1 MREILE
7 IILGS
12 IEDIITIK
20 NQIDDV
26 NCGRKCDF
34 ELDELE
40 EDLDFKIQK
49 IDDEIQEL
57 DENKFGLEFIEKL
70 QELNDGYNTKE
81 MLNLVNEK
89 ISELQE
95 RE

>member
-1 MREILE
+1 MEEMYNILD
-7 IILGS
+7 S

-20 NQIDDV
+20 NQIDDI

-40 EDLDFKIQK
+40 EDLDFKIQNL
-49 IDDEIQEL
+49 DETLLDL
-57 DENKFGLEFIEKL
+57 DENNFGLDFIEKL
-70 QELNDGYNTKE
+70 QDLNDGYNTNK
-81 MLNLVNEK
+81 MLNLVKEK
-89 ISELQE
+89 ISELEE

>member
-1 MREILE
+1 MIEMLE
-7 IILGS
+7 IILGN

-40 EDLDFKIQK
+40 EDLDFKIQNL
-49 IDDEIQEL
+49 DETILEL
-57 DENKFGLEFIEKL
+57 DENEFGLDFIEKL
-70 QELNDGYNTKE
+70 QDLNDGYNTNK
-81 MLNLVNEK
+81 MLNFVKEK
-89 ISELQE
+89 ISELEE

>member
-1 MREILE
+1 MEEMHNILD
-7 IILGS
+7 S

-20 NQIDDV
+20 NQIDDI

-40 EDLDFKIQK
+40 EDLDFKIQNL
-49 IDDEIQEL
+49 DETLLEL
-57 DENKFGLEFIEKL
+57 DENNFGLDFIEKL
-70 QELNDGYNTKE
+70 QGLNDGYNTNK
-81 MLNLVNEK
+81 MLDLVKEK
-89 ISELQE
+89 ISELEE

>member
-1 MREILE
+1 MEE
-7 IILGS
+7 MHIILDS

-40 EDLDFKIQK
+40 EDLDFKIQNL
-49 IDDEIQEL
+49 EETIQEL
-57 DENKFGLEFIEKL
+57 DENKFGLDFIEKL
-70 QELNDGYNTKE
+70 QDLNDGYNTKE
-81 MLNLVNEK
+81 MLNLVKEK
-89 ISELQE
+89 ISELEE

>member
-40 EDLDFKIQK
+40 EDLDFKIQNL
-49 IDDEIQEL
+49 DETILEL
-57 DENKFGLEFIEKL
+57 DENEFGLDFIEKL
-70 QELNDGYNTKE
+70 QDLNDGYNTNK
-81 MLNLVNEK
+81 MLNFVKEK
-89 ISELQE
+89 ISELEE

>member
-1 MREILE
+1 MKEMLE
-7 IILGS
+7 IILDS
-12 IEDIITIK
+12 IEDINIIK

-49 IDDEIQEL
+49 IDDTIQEL
-57 DENKFGLEFIEKL
+57 DENEFGLDFIEKL
-70 QELNDGYNTKE
+70 QDLNDGYNTEE
-81 MLNLVNEK
+81 MLNFVKEK
-89 ISELQE
+89 ISELEE

>member
-1 MREILE
+1 MEE
-7 IILGS
+7 MHIILDS

-20 NQIDDV
+20 NQIDDI

-40 EDLDFKIQK
+40 EDLDFKIQNL
-49 IDDEIQEL
+49 DETLLEL
-57 DENKFGLEFIEKL
+57 DENNFGLDFIEKL
-70 QELNDGYNTKE
+70 QGLNDGYNTNK
-81 MLNLVNEK
+81 MLNLVKEK
-89 ISELQE
+89 ISELEE

>member
-1 MREILE
+1 MEEMHNILD
-7 IILGS
+7 S

-20 NQIDDV
+20 NQIDDI

-40 EDLDFKIQK
+40 EDLDFKIQNL
-49 IDDEIQEL
+49 DETLLEL
-57 DENKFGLEFIEKL
+57 DENNFGLDFIEKL
-70 QELNDGYNTKE
+70 QGLNDGYNTNK
-81 MLNLVNEK
+81 MLNLVKEK
-89 ISELQE
+89 ISELEE

>member
-1 MREILE
+1 MKEMLE
-7 IILGS
+7 IILCN
-12 IEDIITIK
+12 IEDINTIE

-40 EDLDFKIQK
+40 EDLNFKIQNLED
-49 IDDEIQEL
+49 IIQEL
-57 DENKFGLEFIEKL
+57 DENKFGLDFIEKL
-70 QELNDGYNTKE
+70 QDLNDGYNTKE

-89 ISELQE
+89 ISELKE

>member
-1 MREILE
+1 MEE
-7 IILGS
+7 MHIILDS

-40 EDLDFKIQK
+40 EDLDFKIQNLE
-49 IDDEIQEL
+49 DTIQEL
-57 DENKFGLEFIEKL
+57 DENKFGLDFIEKL
-70 QELNDGYNTKE
+70 QDLNDGYNTKE
-81 MLNLVNEK
+81 MLKLVKEK
-89 ISELQE
+89 ISELEE